1 MHTQEEQDYAKD
13 KYKAQFNK
21 RFDCQYE
28 QYVIDVEG
36 EEGLILLDNDIANE
50 FEALIVGTDLPLPK
64 ADSSAFITKIDS
76 ISPTDAKNIA
86 ITLSNNSTSHILL
99 KD

>member
-1 MHTQEEQDYAKD
+1 MHIQEEQDYAKD

-21 RFDCQYE
+21 QFDRQYE

-36 EEGLILLDNDIANE
+36 EEGLILLDDDIANE
-50 FEALIVGTDLPLPK
+50 FKALMVGIDLPLPK

-76 ISPTDAKNIA
+76 ISPTDAENIA
-86 ITLSNNSTSHILL
+86 ITLSNNSISYILL